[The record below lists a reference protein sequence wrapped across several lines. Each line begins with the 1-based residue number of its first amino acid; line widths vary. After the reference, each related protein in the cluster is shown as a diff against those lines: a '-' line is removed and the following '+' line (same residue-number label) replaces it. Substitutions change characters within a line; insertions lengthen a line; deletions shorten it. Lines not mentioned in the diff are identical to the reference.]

1 MDYRKFTV
9 WVFPGK
15 NKKFNGK
22 ISLYE
27 KRGGILILFGDVSL
41 LDEFTD
47 NRSMPGQEKIKK
59 NMFVNG
65 EPHQTLHWKMA

>member
-1 MDYRKFTV
+1 M
-9 WVFPGK
+9 
-15 NKKFNGK
+15 
-22 ISLYE
+22 
-27 KRGGILILFGDVSL
+27 ILFGDVSL